1 MVTRPTVLKRRRG
14 FVASCLWM
22 PSTGEAAAASSTT
35 AFELHPS
42 AVGLAQRSATADSG
56 ASYLPEGLAQRP
68 ATADSG
74 ASYLPEAVEHARPD
88 SAAAQPAKAAPGGMA
103 AAGTTRTHSDASEG
117 DAASRFICHIC
128 LNSPE
133 RPVVTV
139 CGHLYW

>member
-22 PSTGEAAAASSTT
+22 PSTGEAGAASSTT

-42 AVGLAQRSATADSG
+42 AV
-56 ASYLPEGLAQRP
+56 GLAQRP